1 MSRRRHVALV
11 LAGALALVLSGC
23 SLAGRTFGGYVDD
36 KMITGSVVRGLAG
49 QHWRALRGV
58 TVDTYEGTVYL
69 SGEVDTATQKAQAEA
84 SAWGVEG
91 VQQVVS
97 DLRVRTDAASASPLM
112 SMTSALQERLPGL
125 RRIDPAPPGAGA
137 LAYDGNGA
145 IVATVFERP
154 LRAIAQTGFDELG
167 PTVRPIN
174 HVSLYPVPVGP
185 GQPEALVTIVLW
197 HISPAAAAALK

>member
-1 MSRRRHVALV
+1 MFRRRPAAVLFV
-11 LAGALALVLSGC
+11 LAVVLNGC
-23 SLAGRTFGGYVDD
+23 SLAGRTLGGYVDD
-36 KMITGSVVRGLAG
+36 KVITGSVIRGLAA

-69 SGEVDTATQKAQAEA
+69 SGEVETAAQKAEAEA
-84 SAWGVEG
+84 AAWRVHG

-97 DLRVRTDAASASPLM
+97 DLHVRADAVSASP
-112 SMTSALQERLPGL
+112 MTEKPTALQERLPGL
-125 RRIDPAPPGAGA
+125 RHIDPAPPGEGA
-137 LAYDGNGA
+137 LAYDATGA

-174 HVSLYPVPVGP
+174 HVSLYPIPVGP

-197 HISPAAAAALK
+197 HISSAAAAALK